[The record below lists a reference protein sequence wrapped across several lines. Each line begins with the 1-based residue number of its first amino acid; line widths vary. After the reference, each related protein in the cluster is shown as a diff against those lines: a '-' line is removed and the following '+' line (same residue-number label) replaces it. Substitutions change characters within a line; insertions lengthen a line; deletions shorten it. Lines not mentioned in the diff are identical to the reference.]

1 MEIRKVSAELFEEQI
16 QELDRDIHK
25 YDPLPELITKNIACT
40 GKENDFESLTI
51 NEIFEMGRSQARG
64 QPLYQPTRTPLS
76 QIPDATNVPVINTAT
91 WKRQNRITTGTDVIM
106 EDTVGS
112 KRSTSTMGGQLE
124 LQKKRKTYFS
134 PKPKSSSSGKKQA
147 RMKYCEDP
155 DVMIEILRRLP
166 LKSLLRSRCVC
177 KWWNHLISEPLFIS
191 NYTLCNPQHQV
202 SGFYMQT
209 FLFLSMNPELRFIP
223 CTDQIDAAPSPSL
236 SFIEDENGVCINH
249 SCNGLLLCSSF
260 RCCLE
265 EERKYY
271 ICKPT
276 TRQYKPLPRPACNTV
291 NGISIAFDP
300 KRSPHYKVIC
310 ICGHDLLAKHCQI
323 KIYNSYEGCSW
334 RDSGNPF
341 VVLDEFLFNRGVF
354 WKGALHWVGKGKFSP
369 GFDVERELLFTTP
382 MPPILEGWAERRLGY
397 FGESGGHLYLI
408 EIYGPQTTVFDV
420 MEMSGDYSSWFVKY
434 HVDLSGLA
442 AQYPSMIRYNV
453 QDIHRFVF
461 SVLHLVHRNVG
472 ENEEEAILVLH
483 IPGKLIPYNLRDNTL
498 INDFDPSPHLM
509 GMEENLGLSYRWESV
524 HPFSNT
530 VCYI

>member
-1 MEIRKVSAELFEEQI
+1 M
-16 QELDRDIHK
+16 
-25 YDPLPELITKNIACT
+25 
-40 GKENDFESLTI
+40 
-51 NEIFEMGRSQARG
+51 
-64 QPLYQPTRTPLS
+64 
-76 QIPDATNVPVINTAT
+76 
-91 WKRQNRITTGTDVIM
+91 
-106 EDTVGS
+106 
-112 KRSTSTMGGQLE
+112 
-124 LQKKRKTYFS
+124 QK
-134 PKPKSSSSGKKQA
+134 
-147 RMKYCEDP
+147 
-155 DVMIEILRRLP
+155 
-166 LKSLLRSRCVC
+166 
-177 KWWNHLISEPLFIS
+177 
-191 NYTLCNPQHQV
+191 
-202 SGFYMQT
+202 

-223 CTDQIDAAPSPSL
+223 CTGQVDAAPSPSL
-236 SFIEDENGVCINH
+236 SFIEDENGVCIKH

-310 ICGHDLLAKHCQI
+310 ICGHDLLANHCQI

-341 VVLDEFLFNRGVF
+341 AVLDEFLFNRGVF
-354 WKGALHWVGKGKFSP
+354 WKGALHWVGKGKFSL
-369 GFDVERELLFTTP
+369 GFDVERELLFKTP
-382 MPPILEGWAERRLGY
+382 MPPIPEGWAERRLGY

-453 QDIHRFVF
+453 QDIHRSVF
-461 SVLHLVHRNVG
+461 SALHLVHRNVG

-483 IPGKLIPYNLRDNTL
+483 IPGKLIPYNLGDNTL
-498 INDFDPSPHLM
+498 IDDFDSSPDLM
-509 GMEENLGLSYRWESV
+509 SMEENLGLSYRWESV

-530 VCYI
+530 LCYI

>member
-1 MEIRKVSAELFEEQI
+1 
-16 QELDRDIHK
+16 
-25 YDPLPELITKNIACT
+25 
-40 GKENDFESLTI
+40 
-51 NEIFEMGRSQARG
+51 
-64 QPLYQPTRTPLS
+64 
-76 QIPDATNVPVINTAT
+76 
-91 WKRQNRITTGTDVIM
+91 
-106 EDTVGS
+106 
-112 KRSTSTMGGQLE
+112 
-124 LQKKRKTYFS
+124 
-134 PKPKSSSSGKKQA
+134 
-147 RMKYCEDP
+147 MKYCEDP
-155 DVMIEILRRLP
+155 DVMIDILRRLP

-191 NYTLCNPQHQV
+191 NYTLCNSQHQV
-202 SGFYMQT
+202 SGFYMQK

-223 CTDQIDAAPSPSL
+223 CTGQIDAAPSPSL

-354 WKGALHWVGKGKFSP
+354 WKGALHWVGKGKFSL

-382 MPPILEGWAERRLGY
+382 MPPIPEGWAERRLGY

-472 ENEEEAILVLH
+472 QNEEEAILVLH

-498 INDFDPSPHLM
+498 IDDFDSSPHPM
-509 GMEENLGLSYRWESV
+509 SMEENLGLSYRWESV

-530 VCYI
+530 LCYI